1 MMREIQARIYGRVQ
15 GVSFRYYT
23 RLEAQRLG
31 LTGWA
36 KNEADGT
43 VSVTAVGAEDS
54 LKQFEVFLHRGSPA
68 ARVDQVDVSWSE
80 TDQTYKQFE
89 IGW

>member
-1 MMREIQARIYGRVQ
+1 MMKQMNARVFGRVQ

-43 VSVTAVGAEDS
+43 VTVAAVGPEAS
-54 LKQFEVFLHRGSPA
+54 LKQFEAFLHRGSPA
-68 ARVDQVDVSWSE
+68 ARVERVDVSWSE
-80 TDQTYKQFE
+80 TDQAYSQFE